1 MDPFWPSFGES
12 APSKMNYDPVLVSNW
27 VTAVNNHAALVR
39 NNAPENEQRNAHNIV
54 KTLLVRLLMTV
65 GVTFD
70 DAMRAAGLQE
80 HEIADLGD

>member
-1 MDPFWPSFGES
+1 MDPFWTIVEEVV
-12 APSKMNYDPVLVSNW
+12 KMQYNPVLIATWLN
-27 VTAVNNHAALVR
+27 AVNNHAALVR

-70 DAMRAAGLQE
+70 DAMRAAGLNE
-80 HEIADLGD
+80 NEIADLGD

>member
-1 MDPFWPSFGES
+1 MQ
-12 APSKMNYDPVLVSNW
+12 YDPALVANW

-39 NNAPENEQRNAHNIV
+39 NNAPENEQKNAHNIV

-70 DAMRAAGLQE
+70 DAMRAAGLNE
-80 HEIADLGD
+80 NEIADLGD

>member
-1 MDPFWPSFGES
+1 MQYNP
-12 APSKMNYDPVLVSNW
+12 ALVATW
-27 VTAVNNHAALVR
+27 VTAVSNHAALVR
-39 NNAPENEQRNAHNIV
+39 NNAPELEQKNAHNIV
-54 KTLLVRLLMTV
+54 KTLLVRLLMTM

>member
-1 MDPFWPSFGES
+1 MQYNP
-12 APSKMNYDPVLVSNW
+12 ALVATW

-39 NNAPENEQRNAHNIV
+39 NNAPENEQKNAHNIV

-70 DAMRAAGLQE
+70 DAMRAAGLNE
-80 HEIADLGD
+80 NEIADLGD

>member
-1 MDPFWPSFGES
+1 MQYNP
-12 APSKMNYDPVLVSNW
+12 ALVATW

-54 KTLLVRLLMTV
+54 KTLLVRLLMSV

-70 DAMRAAGLQE
+70 DAMRAAGLNE
-80 HEIADLGD
+80 NEIADLGD

>member
-1 MDPFWPSFGES
+1 MQY
-12 APSKMNYDPVLVSNW
+12 NPVLIATWLN
-27 VTAVNNHAALVR
+27 AVNNHAALVR

-70 DAMRAAGLQE
+70 DAMRAAGLNE
-80 HEIADLGD
+80 NEIADLGD

>member
-1 MDPFWPSFGES
+1 MQYNP
-12 APSKMNYDPVLVSNW
+12 ALVATW

-39 NNAPENEQRNAHNIV
+39 SNAPENEQKNAHNIV

-70 DAMRAAGLQE
+70 DAMRAAGLNE
-80 HEIADLGD
+80 NEIADLGD

>member
-1 MDPFWPSFGES
+1 MDPFWTIVEEVV
-12 APSKMNYDPVLVSNW
+12 KMQYNPVLIATWLN
-27 VTAVNNHAALVR
+27 AVNNHAALVR
-39 NNAPENEQRNAHNIV
+39 NNAPAVEQQNANNIV

>member
-1 MDPFWPSFGES
+1 MQYNP
-12 APSKMNYDPVLVSNW
+12 ALVATW

-39 NNAPENEQRNAHNIV
+39 NNAPENEQKNAHNIV

-70 DAMRAAGLQE
+70 DAMRASGLNE
-80 HEIADLGD
+80 NEIADLGD